1 MEKNIAT
8 EATDAPEQV
17 KCETM
22 AIDAIDP
29 AMNKRVLRKL
39 DMRLVPLLCLCYMLQ
54 FLDKSSLSYAAL
66 LSIQKDLGLVGQQ
79 YSWASSIFYFGYL
92 LMSYPT
98 SYLIVKFPIGKYV
111 SATVIIWSAIIML
124 HAACSDF
131 GGIATV
137 RLFLGIAEAAVAP
150 SFSILIGTFYKREEQ
165 ALRQCFWFVG
175 NALAGVFGG
184 LISYGVAHITTG
196 FPPWKVLF
204 LLFGGCTIVWGCVML
219 FFLPSAPATSTFL
232 TEEEREVA
240 VARLQTSTSVSVVYE
255 YKLGQVREALLDP
268 QTWLLVV
275 YTFAI
280 NIPNGGLVSFGSLI
294 ISGFGFSTLRTLIL
308 QIPVAC
314 SQVFWILLGAAIT
327 TFLKRGRL
335 ATMILMVAF
344 SVIGTAMMFAVAP
357 VHKATRLAGFCLTV
371 AYVANLPLSL
381 ALVTSNVAGYTKKT
395 VVLAMVFVAY
405 CIGNIAGPQ
414 FFKSSQAPGYRSGLI
429 AGVCGF
435 GVSLLCLILLMVYYI
450 WQNNQRDAEGTIAA
464 GEEEIL
470 VDDQTDQQHRGF
482 RYMP

>member
-1 MEKNIAT
+1 
-8 EATDAPEQV
+8 
-17 KCETM
+17 
-22 AIDAIDP
+22 
-29 AMNKRVLRKL
+29 
-39 DMRLVPLLCLCYMLQ
+39 MLQ

-79 YSWASSIFYFGYL
+79 YSWASSVFYFGYL
-92 LMSYPT
+92 IMSYPT
-98 SYLIVKFPIGKYV
+98 SYMIVKFPIGKYV
-111 SATVIIWSAIIML
+111 SATVIVWSAIIML
-124 HAACSDF
+124 HAACSNF
-131 GGIATV
+131 GGIVTV
-137 RLFLGIAEAAVAP
+137 RFFLGVAEAAVAP
-150 SFSILIGTFYKREEQ
+150 SFSILIGTFYRRDEQ

-184 LISYGVAHITTG
+184 LISYGVAHITSG
-196 FPPWKVLF
+196 FEPWKILF

-232 TEEEREVA
+232 TEEERDAA
-240 VARLQTSTSVSVVYE
+240 VTRLQTSTTVSVVHE
-255 YKLGQVREALLDP
+255 YKMGQVAEALLDP

-294 ISGFGFSTLRTLIL
+294 VSGFGFSTLRTLIL

-314 SQVFWILLGAAIT
+314 SQIFWILSAAAIT
-327 TFLKRGRL
+327 TFIRRACLG
-335 ATMILMVAF
+335 TMILMVAF
-344 SVIGTAMMFAVAP
+344 SVIGTVMMFAIDPAHNVA
-357 VHKATRLAGFCLTV
+357 RLAGFCLTV

-395 VVLAMVFVAY
+395 VVLAMVFIAY
-405 CIGNIAGPQ
+405 CVGNIAGPQ

-435 GVSLLCLILLMVYYI
+435 GVSLVCLVLLAVYYL
-450 WQNNQRDAEGTIAA
+450 WQNKQRDNEGAVVA

-482 RYMP
+482 RYML

>member
-1 MEKNIAT
+1 MEKNMAT
-8 EATDAPEQV
+8 EATEAPEPV
-17 KCETM
+17 KGEII

-29 AMNKRVLRKL
+29 ALHKRVLRKL
-39 DMRLVPLLCLCYMLQ
+39 DMRLVPLLCICYMLQ

-92 LMSYPT
+92 IMSYPT

-124 HAACSDF
+124 HAACSNF

-137 RLFLGIAEAAVAP
+137 RFFLGVAEAAVAP

-175 NALAGVFGG
+175 NALAGVCGG
-184 LISYGVAHITTG
+184 LISYGVAHITSG
-196 FPPWKVLF
+196 FAPWKILF

-219 FFLPSAPATSTFL
+219 FFLPSAPATSSFL

-240 VARLQTSTSVSVVYE
+240 VARLQTSTSVSVVHE

-294 ISGFGFSTLRTLIL
+294 VSGFGFSLYRTLIL

-327 TFLKRGRL
+327 TFLKRSRL
-335 ATMILMVAF
+335 ATMVFMVAF
-344 SVIGTAMMFAVAP
+344 SVIGTVMMFAIDP
-357 VHKATRLAGFCLTV
+357 VHKEARLAGFCLTV

-395 VVLAMVFVAY
+395 VILAMVFVSY

-435 GVSLLCLILLMVYYI
+435 GVSLLCLVLLMVYYL
-450 WQNNQRDAEGTIAA
+450 WQNKQRDAEGTLAA

-482 RYMP
+482 RYML